1 MKTTSKGNW
10 FPCWVFIVFENNL
23 VYRMIDQFIQIS
35 YRKEDK
41 QYINST
47 NEIYFSVQERRNKND
62 RY

>member
-23 VYRMIDQFIQIS
+23 VYLMIDQFIQIS

-41 QYINST
+41 
-47 NEIYFSVQERRNKND
+47 
-62 RY
+62 

>member
-23 VYRMIDQFIQIS
+23 VYLMIDQFIQIS

-47 NEIYFSVQERRNKND
+47 NEIIVQRIGKEK
-62 RY
+62 

>member
-35 YRKEDK
+35 CRKEDK
-41 QYINST
+41 
-47 NEIYFSVQERRNKND
+47 
-62 RY
+62 